1 MVILFWALLTS
12 ILIKKIGITKKKKIV
27 MLEFEGIR
35 IITLEVKYSIDLR
48 RVKDSIN
55 WVESKTQLKCGRFK
69 ESINLV
75 ESVTLLKYDRVKD
88 SINFVESRTLMEKT
102 LNQN

>member
-12 ILIKKIGITKKKKIV
+12 ILIKKIGITKKKLV

-35 IITLEVKYSIDLR
+35 IITLGVKYSIDLR

-75 ESVTLLKYDRVKD
+75 ESMTLLKYDRVND
-88 SINFVESRTLMEKT
+88 SIKI
-102 LNQN
+102 

>member
-1 MVILFWALLTS
+1 
-12 ILIKKIGITKKKKIV
+12 

-35 IITLEVKYSIDLR
+35 IITLGVKYSIDLR

-75 ESVTLLKYDRVKD
+75 ESMTLLKYDRVKN